1 MQHAMKKVGSR
12 HACHRGRGRFAVRN
26 AMRCLNL
33 PSILQQQE
41 QQQGHRTRTSYRVLT
56 HRPPKKLIVP
66 QAATTKKNHRKN
78 AEYVCCKDDMQ
89 TASAKT
95 KTSPPLPL
103 SPPSRLEPTGL
114 TNHFSSQP
122 RYAMMC
128 SNLPSMLQ
136 QQQGHRP

>member
-26 AMRCLNL
+26 AMGSSNL
-33 PSILQQQE
+33 ASILQQQRQ
-41 QQQGHRTRTSYRVLT
+41 QQQGHRPWLT
-56 HRPPKKLIVP
+56 HRPPRKLT